1 MAKGDI
7 ETYYEN
13 NQWKNRREGSS
24 RAFSADDTKTPA
36 QAAGREAAI
45 KDGVEHVIKNQDGKI
60 AEKNT
65 YPRSRDPKSS
75 KG

>member
-7 ETYYEN
+7 ETYHEDG
-13 NQWKNRREGSS
+13 QWKNRREGSS
-24 RAFSADDTKTPA
+24 RAFSVGDTKAEA
-36 QAAGREAAI
+36 QADGRAAAT
-45 KDGVEHVIKNQDGKI
+45 KDGVEHVIKNMDGKI

-65 YPRSRDPKSS
+65 YPRSRDPRDT